1 MYICTVITSGSIVVV
16 IVVVVVVVVAVVV
29 IVVVSYIQRIGC
41 QPEKTTL
48 HGGQFQSW
56 SAEEQGKE
64 TKRKKMAAY
73 PPSTPHTARSEK
85 QNKTKKSRDAST
97 GATQVSV
104 GLASVQGYLRLVD

>member
-16 IVVVVVVVVAVVV
+16 IVVVVVVVAVVGV

-64 TKRKKMAAY
+64 TKEKNGSI
-73 PPSTPHTARSEK
+73 PLSTPHTARSEK
-85 QNKTKKSRDAST
+85 QKKIKNR
-97 GATQVSV
+97 ATH
-104 GLASVQGYLRLVD
+104 L

>member
-16 IVVVVVVVVAVVV
+16 IVVVVVVVVVAVVV

-48 HGGQFQSW
+48 HDGRFQSW

-64 TKRKKMAAY
+64 TKEKKWQQTPLH
-73 PPSTPHTARSEK
+73 PPHCSFGEKKKKKKKHATHLQALRRS
-85 QNKTKKSRDAST
+85 R
-97 GATQVSV
+97 SV
-104 GLASVQGYLRLVD
+104 